1 MSQIQKIIYLCLL
14 KNIINIYKVNKKL
27 KNRKKKINK
36 KEKGRIIW

>member
-1 MSQIQKIIYLCLL
+1 L